1 MSITFKIRQTSSDM
15 QPFLSV
21 AQNYK
26 VIFFDSYGVLK
37 NHNGLIPGVQVVI
50 NELRSQGKFIR
61 VLTNDAS
68 RTPEQQVERFAQTG
82 LTGLRPSEIITS
94 SMMAGL
100 FLKDKVKSGQVAYLG
115 TENSAQCIT
124 AVGLEA
130 IPVSQ
135 VDFNN
140 LDELSAMA
148 FLDDE
153 GFDWNTDLNKTI
165 NLLRKKKLQVIIAN
179 TDKIYPVA
187 KNDVNIATGGIA
199 KLFESILNR
208 KFLHFGKPDT
218 QMFHHAFEDINRF
231 GSFEKSD
238 VLMVGDTLN
247 TDILGGNKFGI
258 ATMLVLSGNTSHRGY
273 ETRIRSSGIIPDYV
287 CNSIVD

>member
-1 MSITFKIRQTSSDM
+1 M
-15 QPFLSV
+15 QKFLSI
-21 AQNYK
+21 AKKYK

-37 NHNGLIPGVQVVI
+37 NHNGLIPNVQIVI
-50 NELRSQGKFIR
+50 DELRKQGKFIR

-68 RTPEQQVERFAQTG
+68 RTPEQQAERFEQSG
-82 LTGLRPSEIITS
+82 LSGLRPSEIVTS
-94 SMMAGL
+94 SMMASF
-100 FLKDKVKSGQVAYLG
+100 FLKDKVREGKVAYLG
-115 TENSAQCIT
+115 TENSAKCIT
-124 AVGLEA
+124 SVGLEA
-130 IPVSQ
+130 VPVSHI
-135 VDFNN
+135 DLNN
-140 LDELSAMA
+140 LEDFSAMV

-179 TDKIYPVA
+179 TDRIYPVA

-218 QMFHHAFEDINRF
+218 QMFHHAFEDINQF
-231 GSFEKSD
+231 GNFEKSD
-238 VLMVGDTLN
+238 ILMVGDTLK

-258 ATMLVLSGNTSHRGY
+258 STMLVLSGNTSHRSY
-273 ETRIRSSGIIPDYV
+273 ETKIRTTGIIPDYV
-287 CNSIVD
+287 CNSIVE

>member
-1 MSITFKIRQTSSDM
+1 MHN
-15 QPFLSV
+15 FLSI
-21 AQNYK
+21 ANKYK

-37 NHNGLIPGVQVVI
+37 NHNGLIPNVQIVI
-50 NELRSQGKFIR
+50 NELRQRGKFIR

-68 RTPEQQVERFAQTG
+68 RTPEQQAERFAQTG

-94 SMMAGL
+94 SMMASL
-100 FLKDKVKSGQVAYLG
+100 FLKNKVKSGKVAYLG
-115 TENSAQCIT
+115 TPNSAQCIT
-124 AVGLEA
+124 SIGLEA
-130 IPVSQ
+130 IPVSE
-135 VDFNN
+135 VDFDN

-153 GFDWNTDLNKTI
+153 GFDWNTDMNKTM
-165 NLLRKKKLQVIIAN
+165 NLLRKKKMQVIIAN

-199 KLFESILNR
+199 KLFETILNR

-218 QMFHHAFEDINRF
+218 QMFNHAFEDINQF
-231 GSFEKSD
+231 GKFEKKD
-238 VLMVGDTLN
+238 ILMVGDTLK

-258 ATMLVLSGNTSHRGY
+258 STMLVLSGNTSHRSH
-273 ETRIRSSGIIPDYV
+273 EIKIRTSGIIPNYV
-287 CNSIVD
+287 CKSIVD

>member
-1 MSITFKIRQTSSDM
+1 MLQTM
-15 QPFLSV
+15 QNFLSI
-21 AQNYK
+21 ANKYK

-37 NHNGLIPGVQVVI
+37 NHNGLIPNVQNVI
-50 NELRSQGKFIR
+50 NELRKQGKFIR

-68 RTPEQQVERFAQTG
+68 RTPEQQAERFEQTG
-82 LTGLRPSEIITS
+82 LTGLRPSEIVTS
-94 SMMAGL
+94 SMMASL
-100 FLKDKVKSGQVAYLG
+100 FLKNKVKSGKVAYLG
-115 TENSAQCIT
+115 TANSAQCIT
-124 AVGLEA
+124 SVGLEA
-130 IPVSQ
+130 IPVSE

-153 GFDWNTDLNKTI
+153 GFDWNTDMNKTM

-199 KLFESILNR
+199 KLFETILNR

-218 QMFHHAFEDINRF
+218 QMFHHAYEDINQF
-231 GSFEKSD
+231 GDFKKSD
-238 VLMVGDTLN
+238 ILMVGDTLK

-258 ATMLVLSGNTSHRGY
+258 STMLVLSGNTSHRSY
-273 ETRIRSSGIIPDYV
+273 EIKIRTSGIIPDYV
-287 CNSIVD
+287 CKSIVD

>member
-1 MSITFKIRQTSSDM
+1 M
-15 QPFLSV
+15 QNFLSI
-21 AQNYK
+21 AEKYK

-37 NHNGLIPGVQVVI
+37 NHNGLIPNVQLVI
-50 NELRSQGKFIR
+50 NELRKQGKFIR
-61 VLTNDAS
+61 ILTNDAS
-68 RTPEQQVERFAQTG
+68 RTPEQQAERFKQTG

-94 SMMAGL
+94 SMMASL
-100 FLKDKVKSGQVAYLG
+100 FLKNKVKNGKVAYLG
-115 TENSAQCIT
+115 TANSAQCIT
-124 AVGLEA
+124 SVGLEA
-130 IPVSQ
+130 VPVSQ
-135 VDFNN
+135 VDFDN

-153 GFDWNTDLNKTI
+153 GFDWNTDMNKTM

-218 QMFHHAFEDINRF
+218 QMFNHAYEDINQF
-231 GSFEKSD
+231 GDFKKND
-238 VLMVGDTLN
+238 ILMVGDTLK

-258 ATMLVLSGNTSHRGY
+258 STMLVLSGNTSHRSY
-273 ETRIRSSGIIPDYV
+273 ELKIRSSGIIPNYV
-287 CNSIVD
+287 CQSIVD